1 MAIDHEVG
9 GMNTRY
15 SFPKYATHAL
25 SLALF
30 AIIGCD
36 TKSPPSSPGDG
47 VDTGV
52 LTDQHSTAVVT
63 TVAGDYST
71 GSFATVAIDTLNVR
85 DELFITSGD
94 PVVRADEGHIFQI
107 NRLGYDYVRLYMP
120 GQWLEP
126 VWEQGVGENSN
137 PHDANICG
145 GQLYISLYDKDYIAI
160 HDLDLGILV
169 GTVDLSLFNDGDEQG
184 PEASRLVEVE
194 GRLYAGLN
202 RLNRNNDWKSEGGV
216 VVEID
221 CDTQEITRHWEVGGN
236 TKIYPRPEE
245 KKLLVATHAS
255 DTESALLLTIDLE
268 SGDTTILM
276 DTGTQNIVGVATK
289 DDRAIGISVE
299 EDYSHYAIHC
309 FDFNAGTWSTI
320 EETDSFLTGVYA
332 NDNGDAW
339 ITAGRPWINLEA
351 PSGIFVYDIETCTS
365 KADEPIQ
372 FSLYPYSMAFY

>member
-9 GMNTRY
+9 CMNTRH
-15 SFPKYATHAL
+15 SIPSHTQQAL
-25 SLALF
+25 FLALF
-30 AIIGCD
+30 ATVGCA
-36 TKSPPSSPGDG
+36 TKSNSSSPIEAG
-47 VDTGV
+47 DTGV
-52 LTDQHSTAVVT
+52 LTEQHSTAVVT

-107 NRLGYDYVRLYMP
+107 NRLGYDHVRLYTP

-126 VWEQGVGENSN
+126 VWEQGVGDNSN
-137 PHDANICG
+137 PHDANVCG
-145 GQLYISLYDKDYIAI
+145 GQLYISLYDRDYIAV
-160 HDLDLGILV
+160 HDVDLGILV
-169 GTVDLSLFNDGDEQG
+169 GTVDLSPFNDGDEQS
-184 PEASRLVEVE
+184 PEASRFVEIE

-221 CDTQEITRHWEVGGN
+221 CDTQEVARHWEVGDS
-236 TKIYPRPEE
+236 TQVYPWPGQNR
-245 KKLLVATHAS
+245 LLVASNAN

-268 SGDTTILM
+268 SGDTTTLI
-276 DTGTQNIVGVATK
+276 DTGNQNIVGMAAK
-289 DDRAIGISVE
+289 DDRAIGISVA

-309 FDFNAGTWSTI
+309 FDLNTGTWSTI

-339 ITAGRPWINLEA
+339 ITAGRPWIDLEA

-365 KADEPIQ
+365 KEDEPIL